1 MQVRRQMRGPQ
12 GERPGSFC
20 EQGHVVRGSQRGCEA
35 RARETTGVT
44 PVQFLPSCVS
54 PATLFYPI

>member
-1 MQVRRQMRGPQ
+1 MRGPQ

>member
-1 MQVRRQMRGPQ
+1 MRGPQ
-12 GERPGSFC
+12 GERLGTFR
-20 EQGHVVRGSQRGCEA
+20 EQGHAVHGSQRGCEA
-35 RARETTGVT
+35 RAETTGVT